1 MSKPAPP
8 QTRRR
13 AADREADLSKDGPDL
28 PFAPACCR
36 RRPFSGRAAAPLGSG
51 GHTVKNRR
59 ARRRRMPLRYP
70 RPLSSEEWKN
80 MVENLK
86 KGPTPK
92 QREIMKEAEKWSK
105 HTKVPD
111 AVRRD

>member
-1 MSKPAPP
+1 MTHGWSVVYS
-8 QTRRR
+8 
-13 AADREADLSKDGPDL
+13 DLENLPLFKSLGRQSPD
-28 PFAPACCR
+28 C
-36 RRPFSGRAAAPLGSG
+36 SRAAAPLGSG

-105 HTKVPD
+105 YTKVPD

>member
-1 MSKPAPP
+1 
-8 QTRRR
+8 
-13 AADREADLSKDGPDL
+13 
-28 PFAPACCR
+28 
-36 RRPFSGRAAAPLGSG
+36 
-51 GHTVKNRR
+51 
-59 ARRRRMPLRYP
+59 MPLRYP

-92 QREIMKEAEKWSK
+92 QREIMKEAEKWSE

-111 AVRRD
+111 PVSRD

>member
-1 MSKPAPP
+1 
-8 QTRRR
+8 
-13 AADREADLSKDGPDL
+13 
-28 PFAPACCR
+28 
-36 RRPFSGRAAAPLGSG
+36 
-51 GHTVKNRR
+51 
-59 ARRRRMPLRYP
+59 MPLRYP
-70 RPLSSEEWKN
+70 RPLSSEEWKR

-105 HTKVPD
+105 HTKFPD